1 MSIQARNLEVLQHFP
16 LHPVASESG
25 TFTGATTNIADLGQ
39 LEGDV
44 QIILDAGAAAASG
57 TMTGK
62 IQHSDTTT
70 SGDFS
75 NLTGATFTAVAQAAS
90 KQVLTVSDV
99 DRKRY
104 IRFVG
109 TIAASGTTTYS
120 VSGYGV
126 KKYM

>member
-1 MSIQARNLEVLQHFP
+1 MSVQSRNLETLQHFP
-16 LHPVASESG
+16 LHPVASETV
-25 TFTGATTNIADLGQ
+25 TFTGATTNIADLQ
-39 LEGDV
+39 QFEGDV
-44 QIILDAGAAAASG
+44 QIILDSGAAAASG

-75 NLTGATFTAVAQAAS
+75 DLTGAAFTAVAQAVS
-90 KQVLTVSDV
+90 KQVITVSDV

-120 VSGYGV
+120 VNGYALR
-126 KKYM
+126 KYQ

>member
-1 MSIQARNLEVLQHFP
+1 MSVQSRNLETLQHFT
-16 LHPVASESG
+16 LHPVGQETT
-25 TFTGATTNIADLGQ
+25 TFTGSGGTLIDLAQ
-39 LEGDV
+39 YEGDIQV
-44 QIILDAGAAAASG
+44 ILDSGAAAASG
-57 TMTGK
+57 TLTCV

-75 NLTGATFTAVAQAAS
+75 NLTGAAFTAVAQAAS

-104 IRFVG
+104 IRLVG

-120 VSGYGV
+120 VNGYGLR
-126 KKYM
+126 KYQ